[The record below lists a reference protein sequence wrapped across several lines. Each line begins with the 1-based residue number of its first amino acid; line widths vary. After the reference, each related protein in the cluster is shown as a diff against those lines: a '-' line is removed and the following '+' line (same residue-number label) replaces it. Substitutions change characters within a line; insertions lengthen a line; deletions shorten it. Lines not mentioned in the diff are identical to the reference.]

1 MQIVHMTEKWIPS
14 VLLLEQACFSE
25 PWSEAGLKEAV
36 ESPLYRY
43 FVACEDDELLGY
55 GGMFLAGDEANVT
68 NIAVAPQ
75 LRKKGV
81 GTEIV
86 RALLAEAEKSGAE
99 RVFLEVRVGNEP
111 ARHLYERCGF
121 VEVGIRKDFYRGP
134 KEDGAVYMYEIKKAE

>member
-1 MQIVHMTEKWIPS
+1 MQIVRMTEKWIPS

-43 FVACEDDELLGY
+43 FVACEEDELFGY

-81 GTEIV
+81 GTGIV
-86 RALLAEAEKSGAE
+86 RALLAEAEADGAE

-111 ARHLYERCGF
+111 AKHLYERCGF
-121 VEVGIRKDFYRGP
+121 REVGIRKDFYRGP
-134 KEDGAVYMYEIKKAE
+134 KEDGAVYMFEIKR

>member
-1 MQIVHMTEKWIPS
+1 MTEKWIPS

-25 PWSEAGLKEAV
+25 PWIEAGLKEAV

-68 NIAVAPQ
+68 NIAVVPQ

-86 RALLAEAEKSGAE
+86 RALLSEAKKKLMRLLKS
-99 RVFLEVRVGNEP
+99 
-111 ARHLYERCGF
+111 
-121 VEVGIRKDFYRGP
+121 
-134 KEDGAVYMYEIKKAE
+134 